1 MKSKAGTR
9 RFFFF
14 HASPWVVLF
23 ISFWMTGA
31 MVATGGCSQSQ
42 SDKEAQSGGTTGP
55 ATSGSTGSGTLA
67 DEDEQKL
74 PVNPKDYKPMPIPN
88 PSVTPS
94 LKEGEDPQD
103 PAVQPVSPQE
113 SSEKGKK

>member
-1 MKSKAGTR
+1 MKSKAGKR
-9 RFFFF
+9 RFFFLN
-14 HASPWVVLF
+14 ASLWVVLF
-23 ISFWMTGA
+23 IGFWIIGA

-74 PVNPKDYKPMPIPN
+74 PVDPKDYKPMPIPN
-88 PSVTPS
+88 PAVKPF

-103 PAVQPVSPQE
+103 PADQPVSPQE
-113 SSEKGKK
+113 PSEKGKK